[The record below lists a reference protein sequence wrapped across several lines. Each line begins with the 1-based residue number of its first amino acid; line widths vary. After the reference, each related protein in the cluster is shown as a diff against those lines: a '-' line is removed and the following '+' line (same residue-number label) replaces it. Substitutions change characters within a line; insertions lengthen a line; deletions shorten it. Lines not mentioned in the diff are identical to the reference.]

1 MISISQNEMSFSR
14 FSIWIWLFDT
24 FDQLND
30 EMKCENVGEKRKKKK
45 KKNEYKYKLRKIRIH
60 TRIWHKR

>member
-30 EMKCENVGEKRKKKK
+30 EMKCENVGEKRKKKEK
-45 KKNEYKYKLRKIRIH
+45 EKEKWVQI
-60 TRIWHKR
+60 